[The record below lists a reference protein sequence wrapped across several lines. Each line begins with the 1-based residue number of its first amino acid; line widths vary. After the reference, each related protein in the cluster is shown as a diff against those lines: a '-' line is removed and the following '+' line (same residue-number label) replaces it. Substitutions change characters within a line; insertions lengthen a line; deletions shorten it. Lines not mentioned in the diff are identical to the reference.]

1 MSPAAS
7 TPLDDDLLSPRFVED
22 PYPTYARLRAEDPI
36 HWSEAWGAWVVSRY
50 ADVQAVLREDGTTYS
65 TRGRIAAALAAF
77 TMEQRAS
84 LRELQDHY
92 GVGLLHS
99 DPPDHTRQR
108 ALVNRIFNPRIVDQ
122 MRPTILAIVD
132 ELLDRAAERGRVDLI
147 SAFAFP
153 LPATVVADVLGIPR
167 EDQLQVKAW
176 AEELNAFLGSNRA
189 TYEVVLESQ
198 ASLLAMRQYLTRIA
212 AERLVDPREDVISR
226 LVAAVGESE
235 GISHDELLSTSV
247 TILVGGHVTTTAL
260 ISNGLLNLWRNPDQ
274 LAAVRADPQ
283 RMVGAVE
290 ETLRY
295 ESPNQRLIRVAKAD
309 TELDRQGIRRG
320 DPMMLL
326 LGSANR
332 DELQFE
338 AAEAFDSTR
347 QPNRHLAFAMGEH
360 FCIGASLAR
369 AEATIALNRLLER
382 FPDLRVEDGP
392 PAWTRSPTLRV
403 MREMRV
409 DLT

>member
-7 TPLDDDLLSPRFVED
+7 TSLDDDLLSPRFVED
-22 PYPTYARLRAEDPI
+22 PYPTYARLRAEDPV
-36 HWSEAWGAWVVSRY
+36 HWSKAWGAWVVSRY

-77 TMEQRAS
+77 TPEQQAS

-132 ELLDRAAERGRVDLI
+132 ELLDRAAELGRVDLI

-189 TYEVVLESQ
+189 PYQVVLESQ
-198 ASLLAMRQYLTRIA
+198 ASLHAMREYLTRIA

-226 LVAAVGESE
+226 LAAAVGQPE

-274 LAAVRADPQ
+274 LAAVRSDPG
-283 RMVGAVE
+283 RTVGAVE

-382 FPDLRVEDGP
+382 FPDLRVEEGP

-403 MREMRV
+403 MREMPV
-409 DLT
+409 VLT